1 MEGFPYPHLPPSLL
15 LPPLLL
21 PYFCLRRDGVGGW
34 AVLLTHGA
42 EHSQETHFFSFSF
55 SGHLVA
61 GGLRLRVGLG
71 IFHI

>member
-1 MEGFPYPHLPPSLL
+1 M
-15 LPPLLL
+15 
-21 PYFCLRRDGVGGW
+21 GGW

-61 GGLRLRVGLG
+61 GGLRLTESRIGYFSYLK
-71 IFHI
+71 FLLKTSN